1 MKWREYIFFFFS
13 LNFIYCVCNIVPLE
27 QRKGASRSGGWR
39 DSHSSASV
47 DSSPPRYESFSGS
60 PSPACS
66 SPCSSSAASSGG
78 LRTPLPGTKCRRFEQ
93 PKKVESPSSTRR
105 DSQGS
110 VFLLEGVADCPT
122 QYSLLPYCNCNLCSH
137 SWTGL
142 AGKSQLLD
150 PFSLSLSLLF
160 QDMECFHF
168 LLFISIL
175 RLRLQSRGRGILP
188 FVTSTILWKNK
199 AKLHLITILATETD
213 HT

>member
-1 MKWREYIFFFFS
+1 MKWREYFFFS
-13 LNFIYCVCNIVPLE
+13 KFHCVCNIVPLE
-27 QRKGASRSGGWR
+27 QRKGASRSGGLR

-150 PFSLSLSLLF
+150 PFSLSLSLVSGHGMFPLSLVYI
-160 QDMECFHF
+160 HF
-168 LLFISIL
+168 KASALE
-175 RLRLQSRGRGILP
+175 SRARD
-188 FVTSTILWKNK
+188 FTFCNEYYTVKK
-199 AKLHLITILATETD
+199 
-213 HT
+213 